1 MKFFLF
7 ILFYINFF
15 TYPHKKDE
23 RDLQE
28 EEEDSN
34 NNICFIRFV
43 LLIFG
48 PERWL
53 QVKHHLENL

>member
-1 MKFFLF
+1 MKFSLF

-15 TYPHKKDE
+15 TYPHKEKKIYK
-23 RDLQE
+23 RKRR
-28 EEEDSN
+28 DSN
-34 NNICFIRFV
+34 HNICFIRFV